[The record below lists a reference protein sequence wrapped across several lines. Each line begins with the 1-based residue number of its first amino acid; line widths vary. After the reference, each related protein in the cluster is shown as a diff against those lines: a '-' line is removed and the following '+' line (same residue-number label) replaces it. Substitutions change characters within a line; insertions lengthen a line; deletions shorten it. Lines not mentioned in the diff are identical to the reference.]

1 MLNRIIS
8 FSLSNRILIV
18 VASLLLIV
26 FGSYIAIRMEVD
38 VFPDLTAPTVV
49 VLTEAH
55 GMAPEEVE
63 KLVTFPIETSV
74 NGATNVRRVRSS
86 SSAGISIVWVEFE
99 WNTDIFKARQ
109 IVNEKIISIAEKL
122 PAGVGNP
129 TMAPQS
135 SIMGEVMFISLTS
148 DTTSLM
154 NLRTIADWTIRP
166 RLLSTGGVAQ
176 VIIMGGEYKQYQ
188 ILASPQ
194 KMHFYKVSLNEL
206 LIASKQANG
215 NSSGGFMNEFGN
227 EYIVKGIGRTHDVN
241 ELGKSVIK
249 SSNGKV
255 IRIEDVAEIKIG
267 AAQKIGDA
275 SSNMKPAIV
284 LSIAK
289 QPATNT
295 LELTEKID
303 DAVAEMQSNLPP
315 DIHINTHIFRQAD
328 FINASISNI
337 QKTLLEG
344 SIFVVIILFLFLMN
358 WRATIISLLAIPISL
373 ITAILTLH
381 WLGYNINTMSLGGM
395 AIAIGA
401 LVDDAIIDVENVFK
415 RLKQNA
421 IKPIEERKDKLTV
434 IFDAS
439 VEIRTSIINATF
451 IIIVAFI
458 PLFFLS
464 GMEGKLLAPLG
475 IAFIVSLFASL
486 IVSITLTPV
495 LGSYL
500 LADEKMLRKQHKESW
515 LVERLQNIYT
525 KLLEKI
531 MRWKKSIIAVSAV
544 LFIAS
549 LLVMTQLGRSFL
561 PEFNEGS
568 LVISVV
574 SLPGISLNESNKL
587 GTQVEKALL
596 TIPEIK
602 ITTRRTGRAE
612 LDEHAQG
619 VNASEVEAPFTLD
632 KRSREEF
639 MTEVREKLAGVS
651 GVNIT
656 IGQPIGHRID
666 HMLSG
671 TRANIAIKIFGADLN
686 KLFTISNQIKN
697 EIQNIE
703 GLVDLSV
710 EQQIDIPQIQIKA
723 KRDMLNHYGITI
735 GEFNEFIDV
744 AFAGEKISE
753 IYEGNKTFDLILRF
767 DDANR
772 GTIENIRNTMFFVNG
787 ELSIVNNG
795 EYLPIHNSQ
804 LTNDNSQLPIH
815 NSQLTNDNSPF
826 TIPLHY
832 IADIVS
838 TSGPNTI
845 NRENVQ
851 RKTLVSANVAGRD
864 QKSVVEEI
872 QKIISSKIKLPEG
885 YHIEYAGQ
893 FQSESE
899 ASKTL
904 LVTSLL
910 SLLVIFLL
918 LFQEFKNVKIAS
930 IILLNLPLALIGG
943 VFSIWLTSGI
953 MSIPSIIGF
962 ITLFG
967 VATRN
972 GILLVS
978 HYKTLRE
985 EGFSLYDTIIIGSK
999 DRLSPILMTALTAGL
1014 ALVPLAIAGDLPGN
1028 EIQSPMAKVILG
1040 GLFTSTLLNIFI
1052 VPVVYYLAN
1061 RNGELSKVNRE

>member
-1 MLNRIIS
+1 MLNKIIK
-8 FSLSNRILIV
+8 FSLNNRLLII
-18 VASLLLIV
+18 VASVLLIV
-26 FGSYIAIRMEVD
+26 FGSYVASKMEVD

-109 IVNEKIISIAEKL
+109 IVNEKVSSVSDKF
-122 PAGVGNP
+122 PSGVGNP

-135 SIMGEVMFISLTS
+135 SIMGEIMLISLTADS
-148 DTTSLM
+148 TSPI
-154 NLRTIADWTIRP
+154 NLRAIADFNIRP
-166 RLLSTGGVAQ
+166 RLLATGGVAQ
-176 VIIMGGEYKQYQ
+176 VVVIGGEFKQYQ

-194 KMHFYKVSLNEL
+194 QMNYFNVSMSEL
-206 LIASKQANG
+206 LEACKQSNG
-215 NSSGGFMNEFGN
+215 NSSGGFMSEYGN
-227 EYIVKGIGRTHDVN
+227 EYIIKGIGRTNDLR

-249 SSNGKV
+249 ILNGNPVK
-255 IRIEDVAEIKIG
+255 IEDVAEIKIG
-267 AAQKIGDA
+267 AAQKIGDG
-275 SSNMKPAIV
+275 SLKGKPAVIMTV
-284 LSIAK
+284 MK
-289 QPATNT
+289 QPSTNT
-295 LELTEKID
+295 LELTDKID
-303 DAVAEMQSNLPP
+303 AALADMQKSLSP
-315 DIHINTHIFRQAD
+315 DIHINTRIFRQAD

-337 QKTLLEG
+337 NKTLLEG
-344 SIFVVIILFLFLMN
+344 SIFVIIILFLFLMN
-358 WRATIISLLAIPISL
+358 WRATVISLLAIPISL
-373 ITAILTLH
+373 IVAILTLK
-381 WLGYNINTMSLGGM
+381 WLGFTINTMSLGGM

-415 RLKQNA
+415 RLKQNSNRPEA
-421 IKPIEERKDKLTV
+421 ERINKLKV

-451 IIIVAFI
+451 IIIVAFV

-500 LADEKMLRKQHKESW
+500 LADEKMLQHQHKESW
-515 LVERLQNIYT
+515 LVERLQ
-525 KLLEKI
+525 KLYSRLLIKAMKGKRKLI
-531 MRWKKSIIAVSAV
+531 GISFL
-544 LFIAS
+544 LFLLS
-549 LLVMTQLGRSFL
+549 LFVMSNLGRSFL

-568 LVISVV
+568 LVISAV
-574 SLPGISLNESNKL
+574 SLPGISLEESNKI
-587 GTQVEKALL
+587 GNEVEKALL
-596 TIPEIK
+596 SVSEIHT
-602 ITTRRTGRAE
+602 TTRRTGRAE

-619 VNASEVEAPFTLD
+619 VNASEIDAPFVLKD
-632 KRSREEF
+632 RSREEF
-639 MTEVREKLAGVS
+639 LEEIRKKLS
-651 GVNIT
+651 GVTGANIT
-656 IGQPIGHRID
+656 IGQPISHRID

-671 TRANIAIKIFGADLN
+671 TRANIAIKIFGNDLN
-686 KLFTISNQIKN
+686 QLFTLSNKIKS
-697 EIQNIE
+697 EIEHID

-710 EQQIDIPQIQIKA
+710 EPQIEIPQIQIKA
-723 KRDMLNHYGITI
+723 KRDILNHYGITI
-735 GEFNEFIDV
+735 GEFNDFIDI
-744 AFAGEKISE
+744 AFAGEKVSE

-767 DDANR
+767 NDANR
-772 GTIENIRNTMFFVNG
+772 GNIENIRNT
-787 ELSIVNNG
+787 LID
-795 EYLPIHNSQ
+795 IHNE
-804 LTNDNSQLPIH
+804 
-815 NSQLTNDNSPF
+815 PF
-826 TIPLHY
+826 LNHSASDISNTHSVIPLY
-832 IADIVS
+832 YVADVIS
-838 TSGPNTI
+838 TTGPNTI

-851 RKTLVSANVAGRD
+851 RKTVVSVNVAGRD
-864 QKSVVEEI
+864 QKSAVEEI
-872 QKIISSKIKLPEG
+872 QKVVASKINLPEG
-885 YHIEYAGQ
+885 YHIEYGGQ
-893 FQSESE
+893 FESEAE

-904 LVTSLL
+904 LLSSLL
-910 SLLVIFLL
+910 SLLIIFLL
-918 LFQEFKNVKIAS
+918 LYQEFKSTKMAG

-943 VFSIWLTSGI
+943 IFSIWLTSGI

-978 HYKTLRE
+978 HYKTLQE
-985 EGFSLYDTIIIGSK
+985 EGMSLYDTVITGSK

-1014 ALVPLAIAGDLPGN
+1014 ALIPLAIAGDLPGN

-1040 GLFTSTLLNIFI
+1040 GLLTSTLLNIFI
-1052 VPVVYYLAN
+1052 VPIVYFISN
-1061 RNGELSKVNRE
+1061 IKSETK

>member
-1 MLNRIIS
+1 MLNKIIN
-8 FSLSNRILIV
+8 FSLANRLLVI
-18 VASLLLIV
+18 VASVLLIV
-26 FGSYIAIRMEVD
+26 FGSYMATRMEVD

-63 KLVTFPIETSV
+63 KLVTFPLETAV

-109 IVNEKIISIAEKL
+109 IVNEKIIAIAEKL
-122 PAGVGNP
+122 PQGVGNP

-135 SIMGEVMFISLTS
+135 SIMGEIMFISLTADS
-148 DTTSLM
+148 TTM
-154 NLRTIADWTIRP
+154 MDLRTLADWTIRP
-166 RLLSTGGVAQ
+166 RLLATGGVAQ
-176 VIIMGGEYKQYQ
+176 VIVMGGEFKQYKV
-188 ILASPQ
+188 LASPQ
-194 KMHFYKVSLNEL
+194 KMNYYNVSLNEL
-206 LIASKQANG
+206 LRATQQSNG
-215 NSSGGFMNEFGN
+215 NSAGGFMNEYGN
-227 EYIVKGIGRTHDVN
+227 EYIIKGMGRTNDIN

-249 SSNGKV
+249 AADGKI

-275 SSNMKPAIV
+275 TSNTKPAVV
-284 LSIAK
+284 LSVAK
-289 QPATNT
+289 QPSTNT
-295 LELTEKID
+295 LELTQKID
-303 DAVAEMQSNLPP
+303 LAVADMKSSLPT
-315 DIHINTHIFRQAD
+315 DIHVNTHIFRQAD

-337 QKTLLEG
+337 KKTLLEG
-344 SIFVVIILFLFLMN
+344 SVFVVIILFLFLMN
-358 WRATIISLLAIPISL
+358 WRATVISLLAIPISL
-373 ITAILTLH
+373 IAALLTLH
-381 WLGYNINTMSLGGM
+381 WLGYTINTMSLGGM

-401 LVDDAIIDVENVFK
+401 LVDDAIIDVENVFR

-421 IKPIEERKDKLTV
+421 TLPASQKKNVLTV
-434 IFDAS
+434 VFDAS

-500 LADEKMLRKQHKESW
+500 LAEEGMLQKQHGESW
-515 LVERLQNIYT
+515 LVQRLKNSYSHFLQ
-525 KLLEKI
+525 KV
-531 MRWKKSIIAVSAV
+531 MRWRKTVIASAAL

-549 LLVMTQLGRSFL
+549 LLVMSQLGRSFL

-568 LVISVV
+568 LVV
-574 SLPGISLNESNKL
+574 SAVSIPGISLQQSNDL
-587 GTQVEKALL
+587 GNQVEKTLL
-596 TIPEIK
+596 SVPEIK
-602 ITTRRTGRAE
+602 VTTRRTGRAE

-619 VNASEVEAPFTLD
+619 VNSSEIEAPFTLD

-639 MTEVREKLAGVS
+639 LAEVREKLKDVT

-686 KLFTISNQIKN
+686 KLFFLSNQVKN
-697 EIQNIE
+697 VIQNIE
-703 GLVDLSV
+703 GLVDVSV
-710 EQQIDIPQIQIKA
+710 EQQIDIPQVQIKA
-723 KRDMLNHYGITI
+723 RRDMLNFYGITI
-735 GEFNEFIDV
+735 GEFNEFVDV
-744 AFAGEKISE
+744 AFAGEKVSE

-772 GTIENIRNTMFFVNG
+772 GSIENIRNTLIDVGVSSND
-787 ELSIVNNG
+787 EINEHAETLSNIKGISN
-795 EYLPIHNSQ
+795 HRR
-804 LTNDNSQLPIH
+804 
-815 NSQLTNDNSPF
+815 
-826 TIPLHY
+826 IPLHY

-851 RKTLVSANVAGRD
+851 RKTVVSANVVGRD
-864 QKSVVEEI
+864 QKSAVEEI
-872 QKIISSKIKLPEG
+872 QKNISRKIRLPEG
-885 YHIEYAGQ
+885 YHIEYGGQ
-893 FQSESE
+893 FQAESE

-904 LVTSLL
+904 MVTSIL
-910 SLLVIFLL
+910 SLLIIFLL
-918 LFQEFKNVKIAS
+918 LFQEFKDLKIAS

-943 VFSIWLTSGI
+943 VFSIYFTSGI
-953 MSIPSIIGF
+953 LSIPGIIGF

-978 HYKTLRE
+978 HYKTLQA
-985 EGFSLYDTIIIGSK
+985 EGMNLYDTIIIGST

-1014 ALVPLAIAGDLPGN
+1014 ALIPLAIAGDLPGN

-1040 GLFTSTLLNIFI
+1040 GLLTSTLLNIFI
-1052 VPVVYYLAN
+1052 VPVVYYLSN
-1061 RNGELSKVNRE
+1061 LNTVKK